1 MNINIGP
8 ATIRRDCDI
17 CGESFEAKNAQAA
30 FMMAAG
36 KLRVCADCQ
45 RAGATTQL
53 PYAEYLKSA
62 GWQFKRR
69 RALILGRH
77 KCRVCGATDTQLDVH
92 HNTYE
97 RLGNEDDADLVV
109 LCHNCHQLF
118 HDDGELRS

>member
-17 CGESFEAKNAQAA
+17 CGNSFEAKNAQAA

-45 RAGATTQL
+45 RAGARTKLT
-53 PYAEYLKSA
+53 YREYIQSDAWKI
-62 GWQFKRR
+62 RR
-69 RALILGRH
+69 QRALRLAEQ
-77 KCRVCGATDTQLDVH
+77 KCQVCGSQDRLETH

-97 RLGNEDDADLVV
+97 RLGHERDSDLVV
-109 LCHNCHQLF
+109 LCHNCHTLF
-118 HDDGELRS
+118 HDDGRLPY